1 MPIISNHRPRME
13 TCIQRGTRVIRG
25 PDWTYRDQDGGKG
38 HAGTVLSL
46 QAVYRPYFA
55 KQTVL
60 VQWDNGEKGLYR
72 TGYNQAYDLRILE
85 TAKSGRHL
93 KIWCDACNLEEIKG
107 IRWRCTECYAFDLC
121 TTCYMNDEHDLSHVF
136 MRVMSSHK
144 TSKGIKMLPR
154 SSSPHI
160 PLRGSFPGAKVV
172 RHPHWCMRNRTAKQ
186 LGRVVK
192 TGQTPEQSI
201 GVQAVVDFSCTL
213 ESVDF
218 TEIICTLPGSGG
230 HVYDGHLP
238 NLGELETVGE
248 GDKVLVTATPPEM
261 KELHERRGLWDP
273 DMVKTCG
280 RKGFVNKRTNT
291 GDFTVTFHDTQETFT
306 MNSAALRK
314 LHRFCLG
321 QLVRISDDI
330 KMVKR
335 LQFGHGG
342 WNPTMKQVI
351 GKVGKIVKIEGSD
364 INVKTKDQTFV
375 FSSANLV
382 PARIPF
388 HRPKERSMAE
398 FWNIALQMSEAEV
411 DIVMAVASG
420 DIPLV
425 KRMLKNHPELVHHE
439 PKPGKTLLSVTVAN
453 KDVRM
458 MKFLVE
464 KGCFIES
471 YDEKGCTPLFL
482 ATDVNNFEGVRFL
495 LEQGADVDSAN
506 CEGLT
511 SFAVACSHG
520 SFECAHYLLM
530 HGADVNMKSKDDYL
544 PIIRAIENE
553 GRTIL
558 DLILARK
565 EIDLKAVST
574 SLFMSSMHYAA
585 LGGNTYALTK
595 LMEKAPRMVEAQ
607 QCNGNTPIFCA
618 GYASS
623 LKATEVLIKK
633 GHCNVNA
640 QTNGDQTCPLHLALY
655 KENFHLI
662 EVLMKNGAN
671 ANITIRAGDSCL
683 QMAFDVLDSIE
694 SEERC
699 IKEEPFMSEMKKKW
713 GHVGIKTNGDALLA
727 YLVSHGGDLD
737 VYNCDNITIRESLQ
751 LKSKDAL
758 LRSLDQI
765 QSLTRKDIAK
775 QQSTANY
782 PPCILTKNCP
792 GTVAEAEHGCS
803 VLKKCT
809 ATPETKK
816 QSASKSSEKSSTS
829 SARPVAKTQSAGM
842 SSARPVAKTQ
852 SAGMSSEKSSS
863 SSARP
868 VAKTQSAGMSSEKS
882 STSSARPVAK
892 TQGAR
897 VSSEK
902 SPTSSSRPVAKTQ
915 SARMSSEKSST
926 SSARPVAKTQSARMS
941 SEKSSTS
948 SARPGTKIQSA
959 RNAPEKSSTSSARPV
974 TKTQSASMSL
984 EKSSTSSPRPG
995 TEIRSAIN
1003 SSGKSSMS
1011 SGSQQKSAG
1020 KETTNACERGAGDS
1034 SAQNSK
1040 NKPSDTDECNRLQ
1053 TELQHKNDQLKV
1065 LRSRVETLEHLVK
1078 KKISFACGHDVTRS
1092 IAELIPECPNCSEPI
1107 ASVVDAH

>member
-1 MPIISNHRPRME
+1 ME

-38 HAGTVLSL
+38 HAGAVSSL
-46 QAVYRPYFA
+46 QAVCRPYFA

-72 TGYNQAYDLRILE
+72 TGYNQAYDIRILE
-85 TAKSGRHL
+85 TSNSARHL

-172 RHPHWCMRNRTAKQ
+172 RHPHWCMRNRTDKQ

-192 TGQTPEQSI
+192 TGQTPEQNI
-201 GVQAVVDFSCTL
+201 GVQAVVDLLCRFTSCT
-213 ESVDF
+213 ERVDF

-238 NLGELETVGE
+238 NLGELETVDE
-248 GDKVLVTATPPEM
+248 GDKVVVTATPPEM

-291 GDFTVTFHDTQETFT
+291 GDFTVTFHDSQETFT

-330 KMVKR
+330 EMVKR

-342 WNPTMKQVI
+342 WKPTMKQVI

-364 INVKTKDQTFV
+364 IHVKTKHQTYV

-388 HRPKERSMAE
+388 DRPKVRSMAE
-398 FWNIALQMSEAEV
+398 ECDMALQLSKPAWEIER
-411 DIVMAVASG
+411 AVASG

-425 KRMLKNHPELVHHE
+425 KRMLKKHPELVHHE
-439 PKPGKTLLSVTVAN
+439 PRPGRSLLTLAIKNVP
-453 KDVRM
+453 M

-471 YDEKGCTPLFL
+471 YDEEGRTPLFL
-482 ATDVNNFEGVRFL
+482 ANDANSYEGVRFL
-495 LEQGADVDSAN
+495 LEQGADVHSAN
-506 CEGLT
+506 FEGLT
-511 SFAVACSHG
+511 SFVVACDHG

-530 HGADVNMKSKDDYL
+530 HGADVNIRSNNDFL
-544 PIIRAIENE
+544 PINRAILNG

-565 EIDLKAVST
+565 EVDLKAVST
-574 SLFMSSMHYAA
+574 SLHMSTMHYAA
-585 LGGNTYALTK
+585 NGANTYALTK
-595 LMEKAPRMVEAQ
+595 LMEKAPRLVEAQ
-607 QCNGNTPIFCA
+607 TCNGNTPIFCA

-640 QTNGDQTCPLHLALY
+640 QTTGDRTSPLHHALY

-671 ANITIRAGDSCL
+671 ANITIRSGDSCL
-683 QMAFDVLDSIE
+683 KMAFDVIDSIE
-694 SEERC
+694 IDERC

-737 VYNCDNITIRESLQ
+737 VYNCDKITIRKSLQ
-751 LKSKDAL
+751 LKAEDDI
-758 LRSLDQI
+758 LRSLDHI
-765 QSLTRKDIAK
+765 QSLTRKDIAR
-775 QQSTANY
+775 QQSTANC
-782 PPCILTKNCP
+782 PLRILTKHCP
-792 GTVAEAEHGCS
+792 GTVAEAEHEFS
-803 VLKKCT
+803 DLKKCT
-809 ATPETKK
+809 ATPE
-816 QSASKSSEKSSTS
+816 
-829 SARPVAKTQSAGM
+829 M
-842 SSARPVAKTQ
+842 
-852 SAGMSSEKSSS
+852 
-863 SSARP
+863 
-868 VAKTQSAGMSSEKS
+868 
-882 STSSARPVAK
+882 
-892 TQGAR
+892 
-897 VSSEK
+897 
-902 SPTSSSRPVAKTQ
+902 KTQ
-915 SARMSSEKSST
+915 SARKSSEKSST

-948 SARPGTKIQSA
+948 S
-959 RNAPEKSSTSSARPV
+959 
-974 TKTQSASMSL
+974 
-984 EKSSTSSPRPG
+984 PRPG
-995 TEIRSAIN
+995 AKRKSARN
-1003 SSGKSSMS
+1003 SSGKSSTS
-1011 SGSQQKSAG
+1011 SGSQQKSVG
-1020 KETTNACERGAGDS
+1020 KETTNACEKGAGDS
-1034 SAQNSK
+1034 SAQKSHS
-1040 NKPSDTDECNRLQ
+1040 KPSDTDECNRLQ
-1053 TELQHKNDQLKV
+1053 AELQHKDDQLKV
-1065 LRSRVETLEHLVK
+1065 LRLRVKTLEHLVK
-1078 KKISFACGHDVTRS
+1078 KKISFACGHDVFRS

-1107 ASVVDAH
+1107 ASVVDAQ